1 MNIEKIKAE
10 IQKEEGYRDT
20 VYKDHLGFATIGYG
34 HLITSKDNFVEGV
47 KYDQKELEKI
57 FDYDFQIAH
66 QDAMDLCKDLD
77 IVDEAKEIIIH
88 MCYQFGKPKTAK
100 FKKMFEA
107 LRNKEYT
114 TAGFEMEDSLW
125 AKQHTPARAHK
136 LSEQMKKL
144 T

>member
-1 MNIEKIKAE
+1 MNIEKIKDE
-10 IQKEEGYRDT
+10 IKKEEGFRDT

-34 HLITSKDNFVEGV
+34 HLVRPSDNFKDGV
-47 KYDQKELEKI
+47 KYSYKELEKV
-57 FDYDFQIAH
+57 FEYDFQISL
-66 QDAMDLCKDLD
+66 QDMESLTKDLD
-77 IVDEAKEIIIH
+77 IVEGAKEIIIH
-88 MCYQFGKPKTAK
+88 MCFQLGKPKTAK

-107 LRNKEYT
+107 LRNKDYT

-125 AKQHTPARAHK
+125 AKKHTPARAHR

>member
-1 MNIEKIKAE
+1 MNLEKIKDE
-10 IQKEEGYRDT
+10 IKKEEGYRNT

-34 HLITSKDNFVEGV
+34 HLVTPQDNFKDGV
-47 KYDQKELEKI
+47 KYSYKELEKV
-57 FDYDFQIAH
+57 FEYDFQISL
-66 QDAMDLCKDLD
+66 QDMESLTKDLD
-77 IVDEAKEIIIH
+77 IVEGAKEIIIH
-88 MCYQFGKPKTAK
+88 MCFQLGKPKTAK

-107 LRNKEYT
+107 LRNKDYT

-125 AKQHTPARAHK
+125 AKKHTPARAHR

>member
-1 MNIEKIKAE
+1 MNIEKIKYE
-10 IQKEEGYRDT
+10 IKEEEGYRDIM
-20 VYKDHLGFATIGYG
+20 YKDHLGFATIGYG
-34 HLITSKDNFVEGV
+34 HLVLPTDKFKEGV
-47 KYDQKELEKI
+47 RYDRKNLDQV
-57 FDYDFQIAH
+57 FNYDFQIAY

-88 MCYQFGKPKTAK
+88 MCYQLGKPKTAK

-125 AKQHTPARAHK
+125 AKQHTPARAHR
-136 LSEQMKKL
+136 LSEKMKKL